1 MSKTEVLAKLRLL
14 HEELAAI
21 NDNSKLSEQVDE
33 QTIDALGQLITD
45 IGLILDRD
53 QNATHQGSSET
64 FSDEGLVER
73 VQNFES
79 KHPLVGRFLTQVSDL
94 LGNIGI

>member
-1 MSKTEVLAKLRLL
+1 MSKTEILVKLRSL
-14 HEELAAI
+14 HEDLAAI
-21 NDNSKLSEQVDE
+21 NDNRKLAEQVDE

-45 IGLILDRD
+45 IGLILDRK
-53 QNATHQGSSET
+53 QTEKTQEVTAFSEH
-64 FSDEGLVER
+64 DLVER

-94 LGNIGI
+94 LGNMGV